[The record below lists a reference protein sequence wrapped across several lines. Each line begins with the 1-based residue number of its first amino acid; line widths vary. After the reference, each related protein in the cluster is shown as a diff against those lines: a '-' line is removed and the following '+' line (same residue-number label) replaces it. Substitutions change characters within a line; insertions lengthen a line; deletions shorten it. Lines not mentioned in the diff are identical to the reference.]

1 MSLWPRPITML
12 VVEDNPGDAVLFQAF
27 FRQKPRATQF
37 HVVTDGE
44 EALDFVFRR
53 NKHRT
58 APRPD
63 LIVVDIN
70 IPKIDGKDVLREI
83 KLDPR
88 LRTIPVIVLTSSES
102 EEDIRRCYEYGANCV
117 LIKAADV
124 DQAASVFELIETFW
138 VNSVRLV
145 AAPPILL
152 PVESEEPNSP
162 REGTSLM

>member
-1 MSLWPRPITML
+1 MSLWRKPINML

-27 FRQKPRATQF
+27 FRQHPRTTNF
-37 HVVTDGE
+37 HIVTDGE
-44 EALDFVFRR
+44 EALEYVFRR
-53 NKHRT
+53 GRHRMAT
-58 APRPD
+58 RPD
-63 LIVVDIN
+63 IIVVDIN

-117 LIKAADV
+117 LIKAADIE
-124 DQAASVFELIETFW
+124 QAAKVFELIENFW

-145 AAPPILL
+145 TGAPALL
-152 PVESEEPNSP
+152 PLEAPESLSA
-162 REGTSLM
+162 EGGKPV